1 MRVIRL
7 TETRTGAG
15 SLRVLGDFGLS
26 VLAAE
31 DFLGLVMFL
40 LVADIMFEFLTGDWI
55 AWGCLQG

>member
-1 MRVIRL
+1 M
-7 TETRTGAG
+7 ETRTGAG